1 MEGDMN
7 GVGLIG
13 AIIIGILA
21 GWLAE
26 KVMKRDH
33 GLLTNL
39 IVGVV
44 GALIG
49 GFLASAL
56 GIGFG
61 GWIGS
66 LVISTIGAIILLAI
80 LGAIRRRA

>member
-1 MEGDMN
+1 MS

-26 KVMKRDH
+26 KVMKRNH

-39 IVGVV
+39 LVGVA

-49 GFLASAL
+49 GFLARMV
-56 GIGFG
+56 GIDFG

-66 LVISTIGAIILLAI
+66 LIVSTIGAVILLAI
-80 LGAIRRRA
+80 LSAVKRRT

>member
-1 MEGDMN
+1 MS
-7 GVGLIG
+7 GVGIIG

-26 KVMKRDH
+26 KIMKRNH

-39 IVGVV
+39 IVGLV
-44 GALIG
+44 GALLGAFI
-49 GFLASAL
+49 ANAL

-66 LVISTIGAIILLAI
+66 LLVSTAGAVLLLFI
-80 LGAIRRRA
+80 LGLVKRR

>member
-1 MEGDMN
+1 MN
-7 GVGLIG
+7 GVGILG

-21 GWLAE
+21 GWIAE
-26 KVMKRDH
+26 KIMKRNH

-39 IVGVV
+39 VVGVV

-49 GFLASAL
+49 AVIAGAL

-61 GWIGS
+61 GFIGS
-66 LVISTIGAIILLAI
+66 LVVST
-80 LGAIRRRA
+80 LGAILLLFILGKVRRGPA

>member
-1 MEGDMN
+1 MEGQMN

-21 GWLAE
+21 GWIAE
-26 KVMKRDH
+26 KVMKRNH

-44 GALIG
+44 GALVG
-49 GFLASAL
+49 GFLAGAL

-66 LVISTIGAIILLAI
+66 LVVSTIGAILLLAI

>member
-1 MEGDMN
+1 MS

-13 AIIIGILA
+13 AIVIGIVA

-26 KVMKRDH
+26 KIMKRNH
-33 GLLTNL
+33 GILTNL
-39 IVGVV
+39 VVGVV

-49 GFLASAL
+49 GFLADVL
-56 GIGFG
+56 DIEFG

-66 LVISTIGAIILLAI
+66 LLVSTAGAILLLAL
-80 LGAIRRRA
+80 LGFMKRRG